1 MDNMSDTES
10 ESELNEESPVGI
22 DENFKKNIV
31 ELKRIIYNAIIVSP
45 ELGTSEAQ
53 NSNLIIKY
61 ISCMNDIN
69 NLFLEVQ
76 QEQQQE
82 HAGQQQHQKATIN
95 NLEQFPKES
104 HELLRSLLIWI
115 ADYYKKSEVYDIP
128 PYQHYI
134 YTKLKVYPLNMN

>member
-61 ISCMNDIN
+61 ILCMNDIN
-69 NLFLEVQ
+69 FLFLEVQ
-76 QEQQQE
+76 QEQ
-82 HAGQQQHQKATIN
+82 HAGQLQQKATIN

>member
-61 ISCMNDIN
+61 ILCMNDIN

-76 QEQQQE
+76 QEQ
-82 HAGQQQHQKATIN
+82 HAGQLQQKATIN